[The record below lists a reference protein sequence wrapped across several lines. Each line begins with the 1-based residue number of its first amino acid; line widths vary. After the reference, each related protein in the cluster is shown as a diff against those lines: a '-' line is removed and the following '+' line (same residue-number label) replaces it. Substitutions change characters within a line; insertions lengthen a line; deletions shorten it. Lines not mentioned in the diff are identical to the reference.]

1 MFRRAQ
7 GRNRRRLPWSSA
19 MTRFL
24 LAGLAAAVGLAGHP
38 AAAADLVAG
47 APPAVNAPVPLPT
60 WSGFYLGAGL
70 GGRWA
75 DAEWTTT
82 ALGEGPTA
90 TVPLTTGN
98 PASFDLSGSRIS
110 VFLGHNW
117 QISNWV
123 LGVEAYLGW
132 GDTEERR
139 IGIPG
144 SLAAFGPN
152 SGRHGFR
159 KERVGCQPAGP
170 CRLSGLAESSALRDR
185 RPVLDPERGQRL
197 VCRSVGACELVPIRL
212 VSRYRGHREPQP
224 VGIGDPRWLDG
235 RWRPEMEAGPQLADA
250 RRVPLFRV

>member
-1 MFRRAQ
+1 MEFSHDP
-7 GRNRRRLPWSSA
+7 L
-19 MTRFL
+19 L

-123 LGVEAYLGW
+123 LGVEADSAGATPRSAALAFPVPW
-132 GDTEERR
+132 PPSVRLWPRR
-139 IGIPG
+139 LP
-144 SLAAFGPN
+144 
-152 SGRHGFR
+152 
-159 KERVGCQPAGP
+159 
-170 CRLSGLAESSALRDR
+170 
-185 RPVLDPERGQRL
+185 
-197 VCRSVGACELVPIRL
+197 
-212 VSRYRGHREPQP
+212 
-224 VGIGDPRWLDG
+224 
-235 RWRPEMEAGPQLADA
+235 
-250 RRVPLFRV
+250 